1 MPTSQ
6 KHYFKKENIIEALQ
20 TLMLDKLE
28 NGGFRWLHFC

>member
-6 KHYFKKENIIEALQ
+6 KKFKKEKIIEVLQ

-28 NGGFRWLHFC
+28 NGGFR